1 MEGCRVCR
9 LLVVSA
15 VAVAALACGPAVQD
29 YRVVRAPSGRA
40 LRVEAV
46 SAIDAGGEP
55 ALLLVY
61 HSDVDLSDARALRAE
76 VDDAWRWLRP
86 RAEAEGHRAAV
97 IRATQWERR
106 GWARRGRATE
116 FVVVRTDS
124 GAWKLADGAGS

>member
-1 MEGCRVCR
+1 
-9 LLVVSA
+9 
-15 VAVAALACGPAVQD
+15 VQD
-29 YRVVRAPSGRA
+29 YSVERAPSGRA

-61 HSDVDLSDARALRAE
+61 HSDVDLSDTPALQAE

-97 IRATQWERR
+97 IRATRWKGGWERR
-106 GWARRGRATE
+106 GRAVE
-116 FVVVRTDS
+116 FVVVRADS
-124 GAWKLADGAGS
+124 GAWRLAGTAAP